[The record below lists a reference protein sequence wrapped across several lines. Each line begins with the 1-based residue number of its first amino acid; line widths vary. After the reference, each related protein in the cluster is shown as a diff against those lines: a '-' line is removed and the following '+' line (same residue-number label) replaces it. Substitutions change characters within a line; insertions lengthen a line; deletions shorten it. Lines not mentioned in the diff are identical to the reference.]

1 MLTFINSYY
10 LSFNC
15 KNVVNQL
22 EDLVIANDLA
32 LLSHIHEQTSVAA
45 SSPSLGLNIHKG
57 KSKILKYNT
66 ENSNTITLDGEILE
80 DMESITY
87 LGSIVDK
94 QGGSDADVKNIWNSK
109 QLSTNIKVR
118 IFNTKVKTILVYGA
132 EAWRTTTTIIKKVH
146 VFINSCLCKVL
157 DIHWSDTISNSLLW
171 EGANQLPVEDELSER
186 HWDWM
191 EYTLWKSS
199 NCITMHALTCNP
211 EEKLESGKTM
221 NTLCLELGAHIK
233 SVNIKWKELERIA
246 QDTGG

>member
-1 MLTFINSYY
+1 MAVRQIK
-10 LSFNC
+10 C
-15 KNVVNQL
+15 GK
-22 EDLVIANDLA
+22 
-32 LLSHIHEQTSVAA
+32 AA
-45 SSPSLGLNIHKG
+45 GPDNIP
-57 KSKILKYNT
+57 
-66 ENSNTITLDGEILE
+66 
-80 DMESITY
+80 
-87 LGSIVDK
+87 
-94 QGGSDADVKNIWNSK
+94 
-109 QLSTNIKVR
+109 
-118 IFNTKVKTILVYGA
+118 A
-132 EAWRTTTTIIKKVH
+132 EALKSDI
-146 VFINSCLCKVL
+146 KVL

-246 QDTGG
+246 QGWMESAAEQPMLLSVGVTGASN